1 MNFEKTYST
10 DQGRPYLKIQYHTM
24 DDYLAVEW
32 MGYISPQFVMEGSNA
47 IIEAAKACGTAQFLS
62 DKTTVQGTYKKTNQ
76 WLEEDW
82 FPRAIEA
89 GLRFGA
95 SLLSENIFS
104 QMSSKDLEERVQGGG
119 MVYKNFH
126 KKEDAVA
133 WLKEKKLQMSH

>member
-10 DQGRPYLKIQYHTM
+10 DQGRPYLKISYQEA

-32 MGYISPQFVMEGSNA
+32 LGYISAQFVMEGSNA
-47 IIEAAKACGTAQFLS
+47 IIEAAKVCGTAQFLS

-82 FPRAIEA
+82 FPRAIAA

-119 MVYKNFH
+119 MIYKNFAN
-126 KKEDAVA
+126 KEDAVN
-133 WLKEKKLQMSH
+133 WLKDKKMKVSL